1 MPPQHPVFEPK
12 SGVDPELCI
21 FSMTFFAMIR
31 EGRGGL
37 RERRRFRGHEE
48 ITNPYGQPPEGR
60 RTGTSDRPPAE
71 RGCDTGRACAWWQA
85 QGLSRPFSVERAGAL
100 VNRVE
105 SRDSV

>member
-1 MPPQHPVFEPK
+1 MRPQHPVFEPK

-48 ITNPYGQPPEGR
+48 TANPYANLLKDLAFR
-60 RTGTSDRPPAE
+60 
-71 RGCDTGRACAWWQA
+71 QA
-85 QGLSRPFSVERAGAL
+85 PSRAGL
-100 VNRVE
+100 QNRKGMCVE
-105 SRDSV
+105 ASS